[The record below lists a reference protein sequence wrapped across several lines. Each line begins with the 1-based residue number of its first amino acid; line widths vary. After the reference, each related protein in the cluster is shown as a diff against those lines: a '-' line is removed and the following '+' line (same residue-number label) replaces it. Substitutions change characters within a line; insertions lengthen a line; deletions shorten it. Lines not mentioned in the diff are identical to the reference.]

1 MTVRIAGAGHR
12 PEHARNAPG
21 ADRLFFAAIAA
32 VPAPPD
38 RHDNPAREP
47 RVNDAPQT
55 LKLPAEPI
63 AGADLPP
70 NVVDGVALA
79 RLYGEPLFSM
89 PEDLYIPPD
98 ALEVFLEAFEGPLD
112 LLLYLIRRQNF
123 NVLDIPMAVLT
134 EQYLAYVEQIR
145 ARNLEL
151 AAEYLLMAALL
162 IEIKSRMLLPVRKA
176 DTGEEVEDPRAEL
189 VRRLVEYE
197 RIKAAAQHIDELPR
211 LGRDFARATALIEQ
225 TMLRRLPDVAPDD
238 LQRAW
243 LDLLRRAK
251 LLAHHHIARE
261 ELSVREHMSLILK
274 RLQGRRFAEFGDL
287 FDPTQG
293 VAVLVAHFLALL
305 ELARE
310 NLIEVTQAE
319 PYAPLYVRLTYTPS

>member
-1 MTVRIAGAGHR
+1 MNDATANLNLPVESAAGA
-12 PEHARNAPG
+12 
-21 ADRLFFAAIAA
+21 
-32 VPAPPD
+32 PPT
-38 RHDNPAREP
+38 PS
-47 RVNDAPQT
+47 
-55 LKLPAEPI
+55 
-63 AGADLPP
+63 
-70 NVVDGVALA
+70 VVDGVALA
-79 RLYGEPLFSM
+79 RLYGEPLFAM

-123 NVLDIPMAVLT
+123 NVLDIPMAPLT

-162 IEIKSRMLLPVRKA
+162 IEIKSRMLLPIKKA

-197 RIKAAAQHIDELPR
+197 RMKLAARQIDDQPR
-211 LGRDFARATALIEQ
+211 LGRDFVRALVVIEE
-225 TMLRRLPDVAPDD
+225 TMARRLPAVQAPD

-243 LDLLRRAK
+243 LELLRRAS

-274 RLQGRRFAEFGDL
+274 SLQGRRFAEFCDL
-287 FDPTQG
+287 FDPAKG
-293 VAVLVAHFLALL
+293 VPVLIVHFLALL

-319 PYAPLYVRLTYTPS
+319 PYAPLYVRLTYVPS

>member
-1 MTVRIAGAGHR
+1 MN
-12 PEHARNAPG
+12 E
-21 ADRLFFAAIAA
+21 
-32 VPAPPD
+32 PAPKL
-38 RHDNPAREP
+38 N
-47 RVNDAPQT
+47 
-55 LKLPAEPI
+55 LPAEPV
-63 AGADLPP
+63 AGDALTPA
-70 NVVDGVALA
+70 VVDGVALA

-89 PEDLYIPPD
+89 PDDLYIPPD

-123 NVLDIPMAVLT
+123 NVLDIPMAPLT

-197 RIKAAAQHIDELPR
+197 RIKLAAQQIDERPR
-211 LGRDFARATALIEQ
+211 LGRDFAHAFVMIEQ
-225 TMLRRLPDVAPDD
+225 TLARRLPSVEPAD

-243 LDLLRRAK
+243 LDLLRRAR
-251 LLAHHHIARE
+251 LTAHHHIARE
-261 ELSVREHMSLILK
+261 ELSVREHMSMILK

-287 FDPTQG
+287 FDPRLG
-293 VAVLVAHFLALL
+293 VPVLVVHFLALL

-319 PYAPLYVRLTYTPS
+319 PFAPLYVRLAYMPS

>member
-1 MTVRIAGAGHR
+1 MNET
-12 PEHARNAPG
+12 AP
-21 ADRLFFAAIAA
+21 
-32 VPAPPD
+32 
-38 RHDNPAREP
+38 N
-47 RVNDAPQT
+47 
-55 LKLPAEPI
+55 LKLPAEPA
-63 AGADLPP
+63 AGAPLSPA
-70 NVVDGVALA
+70 VVDGVALA
-79 RLYGEPLFSM
+79 RLYGEPLFAM

-123 NVLDIPMAVLT
+123 NVLDVPMAVLT

-197 RIKAAAQHIDELPR
+197 RIKLAAQHIDERPR
-211 LGRDFARATALIEQ
+211 LGRDFAHAIVWIEQ
-225 TMLRRLPDVAPDD
+225 TVVRHLPAVHPAD
-238 LQRAW
+238 LQRSW
-243 LDLLRRAK
+243 LELLRRAS
-251 LLAHHHIARE
+251 LTAHHHIARE
-261 ELSVREHMSLILK
+261 ELSVREHMSLLLK
-274 RLQGRRFAEFGDL
+274 RLQGRRFAEFCDL
-287 FDPTQG
+287 FDPGMG
-293 VAVLVAHFLALL
+293 VPVLVVHFLALL

-319 PYAPLYVRLTYTPS
+319 PFAPLYVRLTYVPS

>member
-1 MTVRIAGAGHR
+1 VGAS
-12 PEHARNAPG
+12 
-21 ADRLFFAAIAA
+21 LS
-32 VPAPPD
+32 PA
-38 RHDNPAREP
+38 
-47 RVNDAPQT
+47 
-55 LKLPAEPI
+55 
-63 AGADLPP
+63 
-70 NVVDGVALA
+70 VVDGVALA

-134 EQYLAYVEQIR
+134 GQYLAYVEQIR

-189 VRRLVEYE
+189 MRRLVEYE
-197 RIKAAAQHIDELPR
+197 RIKLAAQHIDERPR
-211 LGRDFARATALIEQ
+211 LGRDFAHAIVVIEQ
-225 TMLRRLPDVAPDD
+225 TMVRHLAAVQPAD

-243 LDLLRRAK
+243 LELLRRAR
-251 LLAHHHIARE
+251 LTAHHHIARE
-261 ELSVREHMSLILK
+261 ELSVREHMSQILK
-274 RLQGRRFAEFGDL
+274 RLQGKRFAEFCDL

-293 VAVLVAHFLALL
+293 VAVLIVTFLALL

-310 NLIEVTQAE
+310 SLVEVTQAE
-319 PYAPLYVRLTYTPS
+319 PFAPLYVRLTYVPS